1 MSDLA
6 AMYLLG
12 LVSGI
17 AIGAI
22 GAYLAL
28 SPGDGWRDVEK
39 GTTKL
44 QMFQDAGIGVKKKK
58 DSAG

>member
-12 LVSGI
+12 LFSGI

-22 GAYLAL
+22 GAFIAL
-28 SPGDGWRDVEK
+28 RPQDGWSDVMK
-39 GTTKL
+39 GRTTVK
-44 QMFQDAGIGVKKKK
+44 QFKDAGIGVAKKS
-58 DSAG
+58 D